1 MSKEIV
7 NLTFDI
13 PEVQDVSLEAR
24 FKDQTHIVGNLY
36 CFLDEASNKCNFFL
50 TRLLGKLIET
60 GHMEQNEARI
70 KWNIEAMN
78 KWLAM
83 ADKFASVLFALMHL
97 TAGNPAR
104 STEEVTYQYRNYV
117 ENMRNVFIMNQRFV
131 MIPKYN
137 KDSNLT
143 NREK

>member
-1 MSKEIV
+1 
-7 NLTFDI
+7 
-13 PEVQDVSLEAR
+13 
-24 FKDQTHIVGNLY
+24 
-36 CFLDEASNKCNFFL
+36 
-50 TRLLGKLIET
+50 
-60 GHMEQNEARI
+60 MEQNEARI

-137 KDSNLT
+137 KYST
-143 NREK
+143 